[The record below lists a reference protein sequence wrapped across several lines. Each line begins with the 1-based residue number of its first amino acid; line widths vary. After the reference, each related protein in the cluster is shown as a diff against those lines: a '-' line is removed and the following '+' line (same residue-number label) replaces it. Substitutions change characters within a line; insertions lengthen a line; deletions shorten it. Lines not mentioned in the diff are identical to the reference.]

1 LPLIAAL
8 IIVDNKLQRGE
19 KKICFEDYEGTKM
32 PSRQP
37 ASLLHPRQRL
47 ETLECALCTL

>member
-1 LPLIAAL
+1 LPSIATP

-19 KKICFEDYEGTKM
+19 KRIYFEDYEGTKM

-47 ETLECALCTL
+47 ETL